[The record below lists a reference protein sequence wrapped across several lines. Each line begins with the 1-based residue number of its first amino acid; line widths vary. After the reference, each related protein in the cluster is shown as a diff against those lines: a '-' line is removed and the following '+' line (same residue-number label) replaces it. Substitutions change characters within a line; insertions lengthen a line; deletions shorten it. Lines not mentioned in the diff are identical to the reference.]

1 MEVVRDHAHADAL
14 AICGNGAAVVDL
26 GTDDESGRPRF
37 VRVRPLL
44 EETALQVV
52 ATLRAHAPGTSFA
65 VERTSGLFHEMSYPP
80 LHLDPAQSVAPAEK
94 LLAEPTGTTPQ
105 PVLKLLAHH
114 DELSPDAFLTR
125 ARELV
130 GDLVSVTRSSPTAL
144 LEISAHGVSKASTL
158 ALSCAERGIRPEEVA
173 AFGDMPNDIEMLS
186 WAGSSYAMGNA
197 HPDVLAA
204 ATGSTLD
211 NNEDGVAL
219 VIERI
224 LAGG

>member
-1 MEVVRDHAHADAL
+1 M
-14 AICGNGAAVVDL
+14 
-26 GTDDESGRPRF
+26 
-37 VRVRPLL
+37 
-44 EETALQVV
+44 
-52 ATLRAHAPGTSFA
+52 
-65 VERTSGLFHEMSYPP
+65 
-80 LHLDPAQSVAPAEK
+80 
-94 LLAEPTGTTPQ
+94 
-105 PVLKLLAHH
+105 LKLLAHH
-114 DELSPDAFLTR
+114 HELAPDAFLTR
-125 ARELV
+125 ARTIL
-130 GDLVSVTRSSPTAL
+130 GDLASVTRSSPTAL

-204 ATGSTLD
+204 ATGSTLG

-219 VIERI
+219 VIERL